1 MAGDKNQNSKA
12 NEPVI
17 LESLLMVG
25 LRATVAFLI
34 AIRTDVICWAI
45 KLNFHPAVRLL
56 LAIQVV
62 CKLL

>member
-1 MAGDKNQNSKA
+1 MAGDKNKNSKA

-25 LRATVAFLI
+25 LWVTDVFLVV
-34 AIRTDVICWAI
+34 IRTDVICWAI

-56 LAIQVV
+56 LVI
-62 CKLL
+62 